1 MFKTRSIPDKET
13 LSVLTLGLI
22 FIVMVVM
29 NIVALGPVLIK
40 VYSVGKMP
48 GNQSPIDVRTVNQAI
63 DYLNP

>member
-1 MFKTRSIPDKET
+1 
-13 LSVLTLGLI
+13 
-22 FIVMVVM
+22 M